1 MKRVALK
8 GLAWRKIRGALTA
21 VAIVLGVAMV
31 SGAFIL
37 TDTMQS
43 AANSLESDAYAGI
56 DAVATGKALFDSDE
70 DWEQTPP
77 ISDALVKNVRAVPQV
92 ATAHGLIM
100 DQGKLVDAKGEVIG
114 SPPNFAVGV
123 NATEPGADR
132 LNPLKL
138 TDGRWPHGPEEVAI
152 DVGTSKRAKLGLGD
166 DIGVVPRGQIRHAKI
181 VGLLEIGGV
190 ESLGTATLAAFDLR
204 TAQEMFDKP
213 GQVDQIA
220 AAGRTGVDESQ
231 LLGAI
236 GRAVPPTVEVKTAE
250 EADPFDFSGLKDFV
264 TFIRIF
270 LLSFGGLALF
280 VGAFIIFN
288 TFSITVAQRAREF
301 ALLRTIGASR
311 RQVLGSVVLEALV
324 IGLVATAVGIAL
336 GVGIAIGLNALLK
349 TLNVDLPQTGLVFA
363 PRTVLISLIVGV
375 VVTMLAGI
383 IPAVRATRVPPVA
396 VLREGATLPR
406 SRFSS
411 AGPVIAVVA
420 ILAGAG
426 ALTYGMFA
434 HDISAWIR
442 VPSLVLGVLVLFV
455 GIALLAPRLVRPLA
469 SVVGLPAAQFAG
481 APGRLARQNATR
493 NPGRTATTA
502 AALMIGVALVTFV
515 SVLASGMRDA
525 WGSTVDEQ
533 VDADYV
539 ITTDEGWDSFSPSS
553 SDALGAVPGV
563 RAVAAVRRAQAR
575 ATDEMTGVT
584 GLDPT
589 IAQFFNFDWV
599 DGSDRV
605 VGELGV
611 NGAIVMKEFAE
622 RHDLQVGDSFT
633 LRTSDGHPFEVVVRG
648 IHKPIGVDTL
658 LSDVSI
664 SVGAFDAFFDR
675 PRNAMAFVDVVPG
688 TDRQVLETA
697 LTSYPDVRLQDE
709 GEFVDTQN
717 AWIDQVLALL
727 YALLGLSVI
736 VSFFGIV
743 NTLVLSVV
751 ERTRELG
758 MLRAVGMTR
767 RQVRRMVRHESVITA
782 LIGAALGIVLGIGLA
797 ALVTKRLSDYSESV
811 GGEGMS
817 LSLPL
822 LSLLVFVLVAVIA
835 GILAAIMPARRASR
849 LNVLEALA
857 YE

>member
-1 MKRVALK
+1 
-8 GLAWRKIRGALTA
+8 
-21 VAIVLGVAMV
+21 
-31 SGAFIL
+31 
-37 TDTMQS
+37 
-43 AANSLESDAYAGI
+43 
-56 DAVATGKALFDSDE
+56 
-70 DWEQTPP
+70 
-77 ISDALVKNVRAVPQV
+77 
-92 ATAHGLIM
+92 
-100 DQGKLVDAKGEVIG
+100 
-114 SPPNFAVGV
+114 
-123 NATEPGADR
+123 
-132 LNPLKL
+132 
-138 TDGRWPHGPEEVAI
+138 
-152 DVGTSKRAKLGLGD
+152 
-166 DIGVVPRGQIRHAKI
+166 
-181 VGLLEIGGV
+181 
-190 ESLGTATLAAFDLR
+190 
-204 TAQEMFDKP
+204 
-213 GQVDQIA
+213 
-220 AAGRTGVDESQ
+220 
-231 LLGAI
+231 
-236 GRAVPPTVEVKTAE
+236 
-250 EADPFDFSGLKDFV
+250 
-264 TFIRIF
+264 
-270 LLSFGGLALF
+270 
-280 VGAFIIFN
+280 
-288 TFSITVAQRAREF
+288 
-301 ALLRTIGASR
+301 
-311 RQVLGSVVLEALV
+311 
-324 IGLVATAVGIAL
+324 
-336 GVGIAIGLNALLK
+336 
-349 TLNVDLPQTGLVFA
+349 
-363 PRTVLISLIVGV
+363 
-375 VVTMLAGI
+375 
-383 IPAVRATRVPPVA
+383 
-396 VLREGATLPR
+396 
-406 SRFSS
+406 
-411 AGPVIAVVA
+411 
-420 ILAGAG
+420 
-426 ALTYGMFA
+426 
-434 HDISAWIR
+434 
-442 VPSLVLGVLVLFV
+442 
-455 GIALLAPRLVRPLA
+455 
-469 SVVGLPAAQFAG
+469 
-481 APGRLARQNATR
+481 
-493 NPGRTATTA
+493 
-502 AALMIGVALVTFV
+502 VTFV

-525 WGSTVDEQ
+525 WGSTVDKQ

-553 SDALGAVPGV
+553 SDALGGVPGV

-605 VGELGV
+605 VAELGV

-633 LRTSDGHPFEVVVRG
+633 LRTSDGHPLDVVVRG

-664 SVGAFDAFFDR
+664 SVGAFDSFFDR

-709 GEFVDTQN
+709 GEFVETQN

-822 LSLLVFVLVAVIA
+822 LSLLVFVLVAVVA

>member
-1 MKRVALK
+1 
-8 GLAWRKIRGALTA
+8 
-21 VAIVLGVAMV
+21 MV

-37 TDTMQS
+37 TDTMQN
-43 AANSLESDAYAGI
+43 AANALESDSYAGI
-56 DAVATGKALFDSDE
+56 DAVVTGKALFNSDE

-77 ISDALVKNVRAVPQV
+77 ISDSVINQVRAVPEV
-92 ATAHGLIM
+92 ATAHGLIV
-100 DQGKLVDAKGEVIG
+100 DQAKLVDRKGDVIG

-132 LNPLKL
+132 LNPLGL
-138 TDGRWPHGPEEVAI
+138 TKGRWPTGPGEMAI
-152 DVGTSKRAKLGLGD
+152 DVGTSKRAKLALGEEV
-166 DIGVVPRGQIRHAKI
+166 GVVPRGQIRRFKI
-181 VGLLEIGGV
+181 VGLLKIGSV
-190 ESLGTATLAAFDLR
+190 ESIGQATLAAFDLR
-204 TAQEMFDKP
+204 TAQGMLDKE
-213 GQVDQIA
+213 GQVDQVV
-220 AAGRTGVDESQ
+220 AAGDKGIDGVALRS
-231 LLGAI
+231 AI
-236 GRAVPPTVEVKTAE
+236 GKALPAGLQVQTATD
-250 EADPFDFSGLKDFV
+250 ADPFDFGGLKDFV

-311 RQVLGSVVLEALV
+311 RQVLSSVVVEALV
-324 IGLVATAVGIAL
+324 IGLIATAIGIAL
-336 GVGIAIGLNALLK
+336 GVGIAAGLNALLK
-349 TLNVDLPQTGLVFA
+349 TLNVDLPQTGMVFA
-363 PRTVLISLIVGV
+363 LRTVLISLLVGV
-375 VVTMLAGI
+375 VVTVIAGL

-396 VLREGATLPR
+396 VMREGAILPP
-406 SRFSS
+406 SRLSGS
-411 AGPVIAVVA
+411 APIIAGVA
-420 ILAGAG
+420 IVVGAG
-426 ALTYGMFA
+426 SLIYGMFA

-442 VPSLVLGVLVLFV
+442 VPALALGVLVLFV
-455 GIALLAPRLVRPLA
+455 GVALIAPRLVRPLA
-469 SVVGLPAAQFAG
+469 SVVGLPAAQLAG

-515 SVLASGMRDA
+515 SVLARGMRDA
-525 WGSTVDEQ
+525 WGSTVDKQ
-533 VDADYV
+533 VTADYV
-539 ITTDEGWDSFSPSS
+539 ITTDEGWDSFSPAS
-553 SDALGAVPGV
+553 SDALSAVPGV
-563 RAVAAVRRAQAR
+563 RTVAAVRRAQAHT
-575 ATDEMTGVT
+575 TDEMTGVT
-584 GLDPT
+584 GLDPS
-589 IAQFFNFDWV
+589 IAQFYNFDWV

-605 VGELGV
+605 LGDLGT
-611 NGAIVMKEFAE
+611 NGAIVLKEFAKN
-622 RHDLQVGDSFT
+622 HHLQAGDSFT
-633 LRTSDGHPFEVVVRG
+633 ITTSDRRSFDLVVQG

-664 SVGAFDAFFDR
+664 SVGAFDSIFPR

-688 TDRQVLETA
+688 TDRSLLESTLKA
-697 LTSYPDVRLQDE
+697 YPDVKLQDE
-709 GEFVDTQN
+709 GEFVKQQN

-743 NTLVLSVV
+743 NTLILSVV

-782 LIGAALGIVLGIGLA
+782 LIGAALGIVLGIALA
-797 ALVTKRLSDYSESV
+797 ALVTKRMSSYSKSV
-811 GGEGMS
+811 GGDGMS

-822 LSLLVFVLVAVIA
+822 VSLAIFVVVAVIA